1 MPPVRE
7 VVVSIPAPR
16 HNHREH
22 KHPALLDQLLIS
34 ARIVRA
40 HRFGRVSDVELNRP
54 AATRLEVYEQQ
65 PLLRPEQVAWVRLAV
80 QQLLG
85 ASPVANRPPQASQRV
100 AEKLPIRLSERRSLV
115 AAPNKP
121 LSLRDSIREVRR
133 RDVDLPHAGMQPLK
147 RTRV

>member
-7 VVVSIPAPR
+7 VVVAIPAPR

-54 AATRLEVYEQQ
+54 AATRLQIYEEQ

-85 ASPVANRPPQASQRV
+85 ASPFDDRPPQSSQREYDRGSQPAV
-100 AEKLPIRLSERRSLV
+100 ELPQLDR
-115 AAPNKP
+115 
-121 LSLRDSIREVRR
+121 
-133 RDVDLPHAGMQPLK
+133 
-147 RTRV
+147 